1 MSRKFYI
8 PLEKIPLHRKK
19 LHVTNEITNK
29 FAYFTQNALFSPKIA
44 KINPHDIETWSSVL
58 QMKTM
63 NNLVFVQKDR
73 SVSLHSFY

>member
-29 FAYFTQNALFSPKIA
+29 FAYFTQNTAKYFIPKLDPVIG
-44 KINPHDIETWSSVL
+44 
-58 QMKTM
+58 
-63 NNLVFVQKDR
+63 F
-73 SVSLHSFY
+73 